1 MKGSLPALVAVATA
15 GLLALGR
22 HHPLALAGAAPPVA
36 MATALLATCLP
47 GHPWRGATPT
57 LTWLVV
63 GCARAARTALLGPW
77 TAGLL
82 ATLPALLLTLPPA
95 ALPGAVLYLVAAIAL
110 GTGLTLQAR
119 TAAAALTRVATALA
133 LLYAVPLYLLAVAEL
148 LPRPER
154 VIAALLPVWPPA
166 VAAALTGVDLA
177 RLPWAYAHLPL
188 AYYRYHYPSPWLA
201 AALLALPALTLHLTL
216 WRRPRRGWRRS
227 IWSNA
232 MRRLALPALLLTLPA
247 LLLTPVAQ
255 AQEPG
260 KPMGIHEATKRG
272 VDRALRWLRHDQGK
286 DGSWSGHPGITSLVT
301 LAYLRS
307 PRHYREGDGPFI
319 DRAIA
324 YLTSKAHPN
333 GAIYD
338 RDNPGYNTAL
348 AIQVLAETKNPAYR
362 PLIDKAA
369 AYLRGIQAR
378 EANGYPKS
386 HKYYGGIGYGGDERP
401 DLSNLQFAVEALRAA
416 DVDPKDPAW
425 GRAIQFI
432 SRCQN
437 RSESN
442 DQPWAANDGGFVY
455 APGESFAGAT
465 RSYGSMTFAG
475 IKSLIFARVGRDDP
489 RVKAGVE
496 WARHHYSVEENPG
509 LGQQGYYY
517 YVDTFARTLALLG
530 DPTLKTADGVDHRW
544 AEELAHRL
552 LSLQNEDGW
561 WSNPVGRWW
570 EGNKHLA
577 TAHACLALAACYPFL
592 SDETR

>member
-1 MKGSLPALVAVATA
+1 MSGAAAGAAAAAACLLAVAARHPFAAVAAAPAVAMAAVLVAV
-15 GLLALGR
+15 
-22 HHPLALAGAAPPVA
+22 V
-36 MATALLATCLP
+36 LP
-47 GHPWRGATPT
+47 GHPWRGATPVVVW
-57 LTWLVV
+57 LTA
-63 GCARAARTALLGPW
+63 GRATACRTALLAPCS
-77 TAGLL
+77 AGVV
-82 ATLPALLLTLPPA
+82 AALPALCLALPVGTLP
-95 ALPGAVLYLVAAIAL
+95 V
-110 GTGLTLQAR
+110 
-119 TAAAALTRVATALA
+119 A
-133 LLYAVPLYLLAVAEL
+133 LLYLAAAVLFAAGLALHAPTTLAATARTIGAATLLYGVPLYLLLVAEL
-148 LPRPER
+148 FARPEQA
-154 VIAALLPVWPPA
+154 IGAALPLWPPA

-177 RLPWAYAHLPL
+177 RLPWPYGHLPL
-188 AYYRYHYPSPWLA
+188 AYYPYHYPNTLLA
-201 AALLALPALTLHLTL
+201 AALLSLPAAALHLTL
-216 WRRPRRGWRRS
+216 WRRPRRGWS
-227 IWSNA
+227 PSPWSLP
-232 MRRLALPALLLTLPA
+232 MRRTALALCLLACCSLSLAPMA
-247 LLLTPVAQ
+247 A

-260 KPMGIHEATKRG
+260 KPMGLHEQTKRS
-272 VDRALRWLRHDQGK
+272 VDTALRWLRTEQGK
-286 DGSWSGHPGITSLVT
+286 DGSWSGHPGITSLVA

-307 PRHYREGDGPFI
+307 PRHYREGDGPFL

-324 YLTSKAHPN
+324 YLVAKAHPN

-348 AIQVLAETKNPAYR
+348 AVQVLAESGNPAYR
-362 PLIDKAA
+362 PLIDKAG
-369 AYLRGIQAR
+369 AYLRGIQADK
-378 EANGYPKS
+378 ANGYPKS

-416 DVDPKDPAW
+416 DTDPKDPAW

-475 IKSLIFARVGRDDP
+475 IKSLLFARVDKSDP
-489 RVKAGVE
+489 RVQAGVD

-530 DPTLKTADGVDHRW
+530 EPTLKSADGTTHRW
-544 AEELAHRL
+544 AAELARRL
-552 LSLQNEDGW
+552 LSLQNAEGW

-592 SDETR
+592 TDEAK